1 MQLWRHCLAC
11 QRSSGCK
18 GPEVACACYTEQWR
32 LVRLEQEREAAV
44 TVLIRLR
51 LCRACGHGKDL
62 GFLT

>member
-1 MQLWRHCLAC
+1 M
-11 QRSSGCK
+11 
-18 GPEVACACYTEQWR
+18 ACACYTEQWR
-32 LVRLEQEREAAV
+32 LVRLEQKEREAAV